1 MYTIS
6 ILALAVLLISWKKTK
21 NTFFQQ
27 SREVILEKRQLL
39 ELVLKD
45 RNLSK
50 IQRTTILSIFDNFA
64 KYPTIYKFDGATIVA
79 DIDTIKGLDI
89 SAMVHDW
96 QYLNAQHKGFWYY
109 VKAKLKAD
117 VNYAKLMRLLGVSWL
132 TAWTRC
138 IALIISTP
146 IWLLILLF
154 KKNSQNRNYKKY
166 K

>member
-1 MYTIS
+1 MIYTIL

-27 SREVILEKRQLL
+27 SREVILEKRHLL

-64 KYPTIYKFDGATIVA
+64 KYPNIYKFDGATIVA

-117 VNYAKLMRLLGVSWL
+117 VNYAKLMRLLGISWL

-138 IALIISTP
+138 TALIISTP

-154 KKNSQNRNYKKY
+154 NKKFTPKKL
-166 K
+166 